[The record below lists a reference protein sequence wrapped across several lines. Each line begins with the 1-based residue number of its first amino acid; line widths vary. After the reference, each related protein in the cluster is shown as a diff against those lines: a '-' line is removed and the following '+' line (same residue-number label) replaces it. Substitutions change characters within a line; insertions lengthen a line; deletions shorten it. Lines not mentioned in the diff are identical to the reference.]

1 MVIMSLKAA
10 LISLGLG
17 ALAVFTAFYPDNDP
31 KVKETVILNA
41 IMKVQEY
48 AHYEYNDIDDE
59 FSEEALELYLDRL
72 DYSKRFLLQEDVD
85 FLSQYEYQIDD
96 QIQTGNMEFFDHSLE
111 RIDRGTDKVRGW
123 YKELLDEP
131 FDYTEMG
138 KFETDGE
145 KRSFAKTDAQLKES
159 WRKALKYETLVKLAR
174 KLDKQ
179 EKKKKEG
186 EDAEREEQESD
197 EEDVEMK
204 SIQELEAEA
213 REEVR
218 ETYDD
223 WFKRIDKVTRAD
235 RFETF
240 VNSLTHVWDPHTDYY
255 NPKEKE
261 DFDINMSGRLE
272 GIGAR
277 LQTDGDL
284 TKVVDVIP
292 GGPAW
297 KQKELEVGDKI
308 SAVRQGDSEEI
319 EDITG
324 MRIDEVVK
332 RIRGKKGTFVTLT
345 VIKKDGTQED
355 ITIERD
361 EVIIDE
367 GFAKSLILDHEAM
380 EEDLG
385 YIYLPRFYSNFNS
398 EDGPKASEDVRKE
411 LEKLKAANVAG
422 VILDLRNNGGGA
434 LHEVVDMAGLFIEE
448 GPIVQVKSRKGQP
461 YIHLD
466 KDASVSYDGPLV
478 VMVNQNSASASE
490 ILAAALQDYE
500 RAVIV
505 GSSSTFGKGT
515 VQRFFDLDRAV
526 KGAREIKP
534 LGQVKIT
541 TQKYYRIDGGSVQL
555 KGVVPDIILPD
566 NYMYIETGEKDYDHP
581 MEWTQISPIAHD
593 QNIYRVNN
601 VETLRSYSEAR
612 VGENP
617 VFNQVEANAKR
628 IKEIREATQY
638 PLDLD
643 SYRDYIKSRKEE
655 ADKYDDLYVPL
666 ESLTL
671 SNLEVD
677 MDYINTDSSR
687 IARNE
692 RWKETLQKDFY
703 LEEAIMILSDLQNEH
718 KP

>member
-1 MVIMSLKAA
+1 MSFKAA
-10 LISLGLG
+10 MISLGLG
-17 ALAVFTAFYPDNDP
+17 AMAVFTAFYPQTDP
-31 KVKETVILNA
+31 KIKETVILNA

-48 AHYEYNDIDDE
+48 AHYEHNDINDD
-59 FSEEALELYLDRL
+59 FSENVMATYLERL
-72 DYSKRFLLQEDVD
+72 DYSKRFLLKEDVD
-85 FLSQYEYQIDD
+85 FLRKYEHQIDD
-96 QIQTGNMEFFDHSLE
+96 QINTGNMEFFDHSLE
-111 RIDRGTDKVRGW
+111 RIDGGIEKVRKW
-123 YKELLDEP
+123 YKDLLDQP
-131 FDYTEMG
+131 FDYSAMDEY
-138 KFETDGE
+138 ETDGE
-145 KRSFAKTDAQLKES
+145 KRTYASNDKELKEKWKKS
-159 WRKALKYETLVKLAR
+159 LKYETLVKLAR

-179 EKKKKEG
+179 EKAKEK
-186 EDAEREEQESD
+186 EE
-197 EEDVEMK
+197 EEVEIK
-204 SIQELEAEA
+204 SLETLEKEA
-213 REEVR
+213 REDVVEM
-218 ETYDD
+218 YDD
-223 WFKRIDKVTRAD
+223 WFKRIDKITRAD
-235 RFETF
+235 RFETY
-240 VNSLTHVWDPHTDYY
+240 VNSMTHVFDPHTDYY

-277 LQTDGDL
+277 LQTEDDL

-345 VIKKDGTQED
+345 VLKKNGIQED

-367 GFAKSLILDHEAM
+367 GFAKSLLLDYEGM
-380 EEDLG
+380 DSKVG

-398 EDGPKASEDVRKE
+398 DDGPKASEDVEKE
-411 LEKLKAANVAG
+411 LEKLKKENVGG

-461 YIHLD
+461 YIHQD
-466 KDASVSYDGPLV
+466 KDASITYDGPLV
-478 VMVNQNSASASE
+478 VLVNSNSASASE

-526 KGAREIKP
+526 KGASEIKP

-555 KGVVPDIILPD
+555 KGVIPDIILPD
-566 NYMYIETGEKDYDHP
+566 NYMYIKTGEKDYDHA
-581 MEWTQISPIAHD
+581 MEWTQITPVDHD
-593 QNIYRVNN
+593 QNVFKVSNM
-601 VETLRSYSEAR
+601 ETLRALSEAR
-612 VGENP
+612 VDENP
-617 VFNQVEANAKR
+617 VFSKVKENAQR
-628 IKEIREATQY
+628 IKELRESSSF
-638 PLDLD
+638 PLELD
-643 SYRDYIKSRKEE
+643 AYRETIKERKEE
-655 ADKYDDLYVPL
+655 ADKYDDLHVPL
-666 ESLTL
+666 ESLSL
-671 SNLEVD
+671 SNLQID

-692 RWKETLQKDFY
+692 KWLETLQKDFY
-703 LEEAIMILSDLQNEH
+703 LEEAVMILGDLQERQR
-718 KP
+718 P

>member
-1 MVIMSLKAA
+1 MIIMSFKAA

-17 ALAVFTAFYPDNDP
+17 AAAVLTAFYPQNDP

-41 IMKVQEY
+41 IVKVQEY
-48 AHYEYNDIDDE
+48 AHYENNAIDDE
-59 FSEEALELYLDRL
+59 FSEDVLEKYLERI

-85 FLSQYEYQIDD
+85 VLEQYKHQLDD
-96 QIQTGNMEFFDHSLE
+96 QVLSGDMTFFDQSIE
-111 RIDRGTDKVRGW
+111 RLDAGMNKVRNW
-123 YKELLDEP
+123 YEELLSEP
-131 FDYTEMG
+131 FDYSRMEE
-138 KFETDGE
+138 FETDGE
-145 KRSFAKTDAQLKES
+145 KRSFAKNDDELKKN
-159 WRKALKYETLVKLAR
+159 WRKALKYETLVKLGR
-174 KLDKQ
+174 KIDKQ
-179 EKKKKEG
+179 EKKQ
-186 EDAEREEQESD
+186 EDGD
-197 EEDVEMK
+197 EDLELK
-204 SIQELEAEA
+204 SVTELEKEA
-213 REEVR
+213 RDDVR
-218 ETYDD
+218 EMYDD
-223 WFKRIDKVTRAD
+223 WFDRVDKITRAD

-240 VNSLTHVWDPHTDYY
+240 VNSITHVFDPHTDYY

-284 TKVVDVIP
+284 TKVVDIIP

-297 KQKELEVGDKI
+297 KQKELEVGDMI
-308 SAVRQGDSEEI
+308 SAVRQGDEEEI

-345 VIKKDGTQED
+345 VSKKDGTQED

-367 GFAKSLILDHEAM
+367 GFAKSLIIEHDNINSKI
-380 EEDLG
+380 G

-398 EDGPKASEDVRKE
+398 KDGPKAAEDVDKE
-411 LEKLKAANVAG
+411 LAKLKDENVSG

-434 LHEVVDMAGLFIEE
+434 LHEVVDMAGLFIEK

-461 YIHLD
+461 YIHTD
-466 KDASVSYDGPLV
+466 KNAEVSYDGPLV
-478 VMVNQNSASASE
+478 VMVNSNSASASE

-526 KGAREIKP
+526 NGANDIKP

-566 NYMYIETGEKDYDHP
+566 NYMYIKTGEKDYDYA
-581 MEWTQISPIAHD
+581 MEWTQIEPVEHD
-593 QNIYRVNN
+593 QNVYKVRDMDR
-601 VETLRSYSEAR
+601 LRSQSEGR
-612 VGENP
+612 VMSNP
-617 VFNQVEANAKR
+617 VFTKVEENAKR
-628 IKEIREATQY
+628 IKELRDASEY
-638 PLDLD
+638 PMELEG
-643 SYRDYIKSRKEE
+643 YRSYIKQRKEE
-655 ADKYDDLYVPL
+655 SDRFDDLHTPI
-666 ESLTL
+666 ESIHL
-671 SNLEVD
+671 SNMEID

-687 IARNE
+687 IARNDKWVE
-692 RWKETLQKDFY
+692 NLQKDFY
-703 LEEAIMILSDLQNEH
+703 LEEALMIMFDLQAE
-718 KP
+718 PRP